1 MKRKTMT
8 RATGMGM
15 KLLLSLLVLL
25 LALTGCNAPNT
36 PMDTTPEETS
46 EVTPEETTEDLVED
60 TTAEPETG
68 KTTDWVPPEL
78 PGGVPSQELQD
89 AISMAHQNRFGS
101 PWKYYYEAFAVTYYG
116 LYDDCAVLF
125 LPGQY
130 CITQEILIGD
140 YTFIYNYSFSLCVYR
155 DGEIY
160 DLSEAYSSGWITEDQ
175 LVTIYMIHTAFNN
188 NGR

>member
-1 MKRKTMT
+1 
-8 RATGMGM
+8 M